1 MGCLGRKHA
10 KDAVRANRPK
20 LDHFAFF
27 DLGQKALKYAD
38 SGVSTENG
46 KSRTKVLGTLGT
58 KSSDGPENGTVSGIS
73 ADRGT
78 GCTFVLGT

>member
-27 DLGQKALKYAD
+27 DLGQRALKYA
-38 SGVSTENG
+38 TREFRPKMG
-46 KSRTKVLGTLGT
+46 KLALF
-58 KSSDGPENGTVSGIS
+58 N
-73 ADRGT
+73 
-78 GCTFVLGT
+78 F